1 MPAMM
6 RRAAY
11 SSSEEGTRK
20 HLIERGLVE
29 GIVTIANLKDSA
41 MHGVFIHVDG
51 LSLD

>member
-1 MPAMM
+1 MM

-11 SSSEEGTRK
+11 SSSQEGIRK
-20 HLIERGLVE
+20 LQDLIEHGLVD
-29 GIVTIANLKDSA
+29 GIVTIAKLKDSA